1 MFKSGNFLFLGN
13 RDKSIK
19 FLKKVSLL
27 QQKNKKILVSN
38 DPETISI
45 YRGFYNQN
53 FDCSAEALDVIS
65 NNQLD
70 SEQEGLHEGLQ
81 EREPS
86 IVFFDRIQTRH
97 SKTDTFYD
105 FLNFHEQ
112 FNVINILTSELLN
125 YSIDILNL
133 IDTVIVGFNNL
144 NKKTKKILIDKY
156 NLDETELDKHLYEA
170 FVENKYLVVKK
181 DEIIFIDNELNVV
194 NKKVNNKEVNN
205 EEVNNEEVNNEGEK
219 EVNNKEELNINNE
232 DKYNYTSYCTIM

>member
-13 RDKSIK
+13 RDMSIK

-70 SEQEGLHEGLQ
+70 SEQKGIQKGEQ
-81 EREPS
+81 EKEPS
-86 IVFFDRIQTRH
+86 IVFFDRIQTKH

-112 FNVINILTSELLN
+112 FNVINILTSEFMN
-125 YSIDILNL
+125 YSIDTLNL

-144 NKKTKKILIDKY
+144 NNKTKKILIEKY
-156 NLDETELDKHLYEA
+156 NLDETNLDKYLYEA
-170 FVENKYLVVKK
+170 FLENRYLVIKK
-181 DEIIFIDNELNVV
+181 DETIFIDNELNIVEYKEINEEKV
-194 NKKVNNKEVNN
+194 NKE
-205 EEVNNEEVNNEGEK
+205 EK
-219 EVNNKEELNINNE
+219 EEKEEELNINDE